1 MADINKVIVIDVEN
15 NASNDMNKIK
25 DTLDAVDKST
35 KAANETTKSLKE
47 QYREVI
53 KELQSGKLSGKEF
66 DEATKRAGGLKDQ
79 IGDINQRV
87 KNLASDTQKLDGILS
102 VGSGIVGGFAAA
114 QGAAALFGGE
124 SEELQKTLVK
134 VQGSLALLNGI
145 QAVANT
151 LNKDSAASTTLAATA
166 QKGYALAV
174 GTSTGAMKAFRIA
187 LISTGVGALVVGL
200 GLLIANFEK
209 VSEWTENAIDKL
221 RELSPPINL
230 IMMALEKLGIIES
243 KEFKAAEKN
252 RLKSIETLNKQKD
265 SIEEKYNSEIRL
277 AKAAGKDTTKLE
289 AEKRKAILLTLQAL
303 NDAERARV
311 NSGEATKEEIETWNK
326 RQGDIK
332 KIIEDGK
339 VAELEAEKK
348 SEDKKKVI
356 QDKANAERIKR
367 QEKADADEKKRK
379 DDILKLNEDYAKKIQ
394 DLDAD
399 TDEKKLKL
407 EREREEKR
415 LTELE
420 ATEDQKLKLKELYDR
435 KEEDLLKAKQDRIT
449 AIEDEY
455 KNKSRELNAVTDE
468 EKLQLELTKQKEEEA
483 RKIAEL
489 EKEGATEEQKK
500 AIKDYYIDL
509 ANQTQSDYNQ
519 KRAEDETALNDLL
532 IEQELK
538 FQEVKR
544 NVLDNVLD
552 LLSQFAGKNKAIAI
566 GILAVQK
573 GLAIADIVTKASSSI
588 AGAVASTGAAN
599 MAAKAFYAPAG
610 PAGAV
615 AAGAEIGINT
625 GLLAKTI
632 AATKISAGI
641 NIASILGSTITS
653 MKSNIGGGGAVAG
666 GGAGGG
672 GAVQP
677 QAEFNIVGQSSTNQ
691 LAETIAGQQ
700 QQPVEA
706 FVVGSSVTS
715 QQELDRNRIQNST
728 FI

>member
-1 MADINKVIVIDVEN
+1 MADINKVIVIDVEDKATQDLTN
-15 NASNDMNKIK
+15 IESKLKSI
-25 DTLDAVDKST
+25 DT
-35 KAANETTKSLKE
+35 TTQDL
-47 QYREVI
+47 
-53 KELQSGKLSGKEF
+53 
-66 DEATKRAGGLKDQ
+66 T
-79 IGDINQRV
+79 
-87 KNLASDTQKLDGILS
+87 DTQKKNTQGVLENGGAMGILNALT
-102 VGSGIVGGFAAA
+102 GGYA
-114 QGAAALFGGE
+114 Q
-124 SEELQKTLVK
+124 V
-134 VQGSLALLNGI
+134 V
-145 QAVANT
+145 
-151 LNKDSAASTTLAATA
+151 KDSVEASSLFNKESKVGMAVQA
-166 QKGYALAV
+166 GYATVV

-187 LISTGVGALVVGL
+187 LAATGIGLIVVAL
-200 GLLIANFEK
+200 GLLIANFDK
-209 VSEWTENAIDKL
+209 VTAAVQSGIDKFKGL
-221 RELSPPINL
+221 GEGTKLLISVLFPIVGIIRL
-230 IMMALEKLGIIES
+230 ITAALEEMGVIDDDVT
-243 KEFKAAEKN
+243 KAAKKN
-252 RLKSIETLNKQKD
+252 AEERIKSLNKDKI
-265 SIEEKYNSEIRL
+265 SIEEKYNTEIRL
-277 AKAAGKDTTKLE
+277 AKAAGKDTVELE
-289 AEKRKAILLTLQAL
+289 KQKRAAILLTLKAL

-311 NSGEATKEEIETWNK
+311 MSGEATEDEIKRWNDRQKE
-326 RQGDIK
+326 IK
-332 KIIEDGK
+332 KVIEDGK
-339 VAELEAEKK
+339 VAEIEAETKK
-348 SEDKKKVI
+348 NNELKAIAQKNEDDKNNR
-356 QDKANAERIKR
+356 QEKANAERIKK
-367 QEKADADEKKRK
+367 QEKADADEKKRQ
-379 DDILKLNEDYAKKIQ
+379 DDILKLNEGYSKQIE
-394 DLDAD
+394 DLDAN
-399 TDEKKLKL
+399 TDDKKLKL
-407 EREREEKR
+407 ERERAEA
-415 LTELE
+415 ELKNLD

-435 KEEDLLKAKQDRIT
+435 KEEDLLKAKQDRIA

-532 IEQELK
+532 IEQELN

-544 NVLDNVLD
+544 NVLDNGLE

-599 MAAKAFYAPAG
+599 TATKAFYAPFG
-610 PAGAV
+610 PAGAA
-615 AAGAEIGINT
+615 AAGAQIGINT

-653 MKSNIGGGGAVAG
+653 MKSNIGGGSAVAG